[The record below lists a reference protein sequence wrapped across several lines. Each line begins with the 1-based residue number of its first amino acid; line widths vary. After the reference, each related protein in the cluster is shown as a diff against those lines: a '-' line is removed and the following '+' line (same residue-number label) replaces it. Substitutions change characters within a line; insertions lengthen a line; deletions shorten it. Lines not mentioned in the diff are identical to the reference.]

1 MVEGSPLTPP
11 STPGGHI
18 LNGQRMGVASR
29 PQGRDG
35 NGRAPGKIRPG
46 ALLFILVVVAG
57 IYVAILFIPPYWT
70 YLSMQDPVRDAALT
84 AITARDGEAT
94 ARADLLRKSRDLGL
108 RLEDENI
115 EIAREGQELVVRVT
129 WVEPVD
135 LPRYR
140 HNLHF
145 LIEQRV
151 STR

>member
-1 MVEGSPLTPP
+1 MRL
-11 STPGGHI
+11 
-18 LNGQRMGVASR
+18 
-29 PQGRDG
+29 
-35 NGRAPGKIRPG
+35 G
-46 ALLFILVVVAG
+46 AVLFILVVGAG

-70 YLSMQDPVRDAALT
+70 YLSMQDPVKEAALT
-84 AITARDGEAT
+84 AVTARNGEAA
-94 ARADLLRKSRDLGL
+94 ARADLRRKSGELGL

-145 LIEQRV
+145 QIEQRV
-151 STR
+151 SVR